1 MRSSSALKTTMSRM
15 SWQAVTDKAAY
26 DESVLK
32 DYKCS
37 TCGVSANPETVQ
49 NENVNQPTEA

>member
-1 MRSSSALKTTMSRM
+1 MKDAWDET
-15 SWQAVTDKAAY
+15 VTDKAAY

-37 TCGVSANPETVQ
+37 TCGVVASPEDVQKDSA
-49 NENVNQPTEA
+49 NQPTEA